1 MKGILLQCVRLSV
14 LPAHSKLV
22 FGQKNAELREWIT
35 VKTIVTMGRGG
46 TGKTSFVALMAKYL
60 IERHATPVLLVDAD
74 PDQNLAEMVGVD
86 LESAGKKTIAELLS
100 ETFIAQGGTMAG
112 IAPSKRIENRIWEQG
127 LYEDRS
133 FDLFAVGTKWVEG
146 CYCLPDAALKN
157 ALGTITRQYRYILID
172 SPGGLEHLNRKI
184 TGDVDVIFDVIG
196 PSSKSFAHV
205 RRAHRVIQ
213 EVGIRFERFYVIG
226 GYAFPGNQ
234 RSRVESETMLPYGG
248 KIEEDPFVADR
259 VMAGGSLLDTPLQ
272 SPAFRSVSAILDA
285 ILQEP

>member
-1 MKGILLQCVRLSV
+1 M
-14 LPAHSKLV
+14 
-22 FGQKNAELREWIT
+22 
-35 VKTIVTMGRGG
+35 KTIVTMGRGG

-60 IERHATPVLLVDAD
+60 IEKQATPLLLVDAD

-86 LESAGKKTIAELLS
+86 LEAGGKKTIAELLS
-100 ETFIAQGGTMAG
+100 DTFISQGGTMAG
-112 IAPSKRIENRIWEQG
+112 IAPSKRIENRLWEQG
-127 LYEDRS
+127 LYEDRN

-184 TGDVDVIFDVIG
+184 ANDVDIIFDVMG

-205 RRAHRVIQ
+205 RRAHRVIR
-213 EVGIRFERFYVIG
+213 EVGIRFDRFFVLG
-226 GYAFPGNQ
+226 GYAFPGNLTA
-234 RSRVESETMLPYGG
+234 RVAAETGLPFGG
-248 KIEEDPFVADR
+248 KIEEDPYVAGQ
-259 VMAGGSLLDTPLQ
+259 VMAGRSLLDTPLQ
-272 SPAFRSVSAILDA
+272 SPAFQSVSAILDT